1 MLNRCFKT
9 SLAAAAGV
17 TLLLSAVSNGHALEC
32 PPPLTP
38 EQSGALAETP
48 DHLQAMTKL
57 LASSAAEP
65 DMANIVAQVRQWRP
79 DASPAVLANYLIS
92 LYCPSVRDTPN
103 LSEAEKTTKV
113 SAFATK
119 VVQSLY

>member
-1 MLNRCFKT
+1 MLYRFFKILL
-9 SLAAAAGV
+9 SAAAGV
-17 TLLLSAVSNGHALEC
+17 TLLLGAVSNGQALEC

-38 EQSGALAETP
+38 DQSGALAETP

-65 DMANIVAQVRQWRP
+65 DMANIVAQLRQWRP
-79 DASPAVLANYLIS
+79 DASPAVLANYMIS
-92 LYCPSVRDTPN
+92 LYCPSVRDAPN
-103 LSEAEKTTKV
+103 LSEAEKTTKIND
-113 SAFATK
+113 FAAK